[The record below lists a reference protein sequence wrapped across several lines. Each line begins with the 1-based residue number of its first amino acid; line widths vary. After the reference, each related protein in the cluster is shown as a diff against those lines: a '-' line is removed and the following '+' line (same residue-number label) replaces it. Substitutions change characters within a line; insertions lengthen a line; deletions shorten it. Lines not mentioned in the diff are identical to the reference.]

1 MQNILIASQ
10 MFYPDIASTAK
21 VMTDLARDIATAGY
35 SVNVVCQNRSY
46 NDPDIVFPLQEKIG
60 NVVIN
65 RFPVPRADKNTI
77 LGRIRLSF
85 AVERKA
91 KIAIK
96 KIKPDLCIAVSNPP
110 NMAFRIAKESKK
122 LRVPF
127 VYILHDLYPDVL
139 IKTGKIAKNS
149 VIAKKLR
156 KMSSETFQ
164 LSDRIV
170 VLGRD
175 VKDYLIKNYGVLPDK
190 ISIITNWGPEE
201 PVISKSNNE
210 FRRENGLEN
219 KFIVLYSGNIGETA
233 DFEVLLSAAQN
244 LQEDD
249 NIIFLIVGNGRK
261 RKKILRKSQN
271 LKNVKVLDFLPEEDF
286 RNLLS
291 EADVFFVSLKRELYG
306 ISVPSKTY
314 YYLSAGK
321 PIIGLVPP
329 NSEIAL
335 SIEEDDY
342 GFVCCDYSPKSLA
355 RIILRLKKNPSLWKI
370 KGIQAKEAFDTK
382 YNRRIVTANYMKLLK
397 ELIK

>member
-1 MQNILIASQ
+1 

-21 VMTDLARDIATAGY
+21 VMTDLALDIAAIGY
-35 SVNVVCQNRSY
+35 SVNVVCQNRPY
-46 NDPDIVFPLQEKIG
+46 NNPDTIFPLQEKNG
-60 NVVIN
+60 NVMIN
-65 RFPVPRADKNTI
+65 RFSVPKADKNTI

-85 AVERKA
+85 IVERKA
-91 KIAIK
+91 KMAIK
-96 KIKPDLCIAVSNPP
+96 KVNPDLCIAVSNPP
-110 NMAFRIAKESKK
+110 NMAFRLAKESKN
-122 LRVPF
+122 LCIPF

-149 VIAKKLR
+149 IVAKKLR

-164 LSDRIV
+164 LSDKIV

-175 VKDYLIKNYGVLPDK
+175 VKDYLIKNYGVSPDK
-190 ISIITNWGPEE
+190 INIITNWGPEE
-201 PVISKSNNE
+201 PVISKSNNS
-210 FRRENGLEN
+210 FRGKNGLEN

-233 DFEVLLSAAQN
+233 DFEVLLDAAQN

-249 NIIFLIVGNGRK
+249 NIVFLIVGNGRK
-261 RKKILRKSQN
+261 RDKVLEKSKK
-271 LKNVKVLDFLPEEDF
+271 LKNVKLLDFLPEEDF

-291 EADVFFVSLKRELYG
+291 EADVFFVSLRKELYG

-329 NSEIAL
+329 GSEIAL

-342 GFVCCDYSPKSLA
+342 GFVCGDYSPRSLA
-355 RIILRLKKNPSLWKI
+355 SIIIQLKKNPDLWKR
-370 KGIQAKEAFDTK
+370 KSIQAKKVFDTK
-382 YNRRIVTANYMKLLK
+382 YNRRIVTANYIKLLK
-397 ELIK
+397 ELVK

>member
-1 MQNILIASQ
+1 

-21 VMTDLARDIATAGY
+21 VMTDLALDIAIAGY

-46 NDPDIVFPLQEKIG
+46 NNPDIVFPSQEKIG

-65 RFPVPRADKNTI
+65 RFSVPRADKNTI

-85 AVERKA
+85 IVERKA
-91 KIAIK
+91 KMAIK

-110 NMAFRIAKESKK
+110 NMAFRIAKESRK

-149 VIAKKLR
+149 IIAKKLR
-156 KMSSETFQ
+156 KISSETFQ

-175 VKDYLIKNYGVLPDK
+175 VRDYLIKNYGVLPGK
-190 ISIITNWGPEE
+190 INIITNWGPEE
-201 PVISKSNNE
+201 PVISESNNDN
-210 FRRENGLEN
+210 FRRKNGLEG
-219 KFIVLYSGNIGETA
+219 KFVVLYSGNIGETA
-233 DFEVLLSAAQN
+233 DFEVLLDATQN
-244 LQEDD
+244 FQEDD
-249 NIIFLIVGNGRK
+249 NIVFLIVGNGRK
-261 RKKILRKSQN
+261 RDKVLEKSKK
-271 LKNVKVLDFLPEEDF
+271 LKNVKLLDFLPEEDY

-291 EADVFFVSLKRELYG
+291 EADVFFVSLRKELYG

-335 SIEEDDY
+335 SIKEDDY
-342 GFVCCDYSPKSLA
+342 GFVCSDYSPKNLA
-355 RIILRLKKNPSLWKI
+355 SIILQLKKNPDLWKR
-370 KGIQAKEAFDTK
+370 KSTQAKEVFDTK
-382 YNRRIVTANYMKLLK
+382 YNRSIVTTNYIKLLK

>member
-1 MQNILIASQ
+1 

-21 VMTDLARDIATAGY
+21 VMTDLAIDIAAAGY
-35 SVNVVCQNRSY
+35 SVNVICQNRSY
-46 NDPDIVFPLQEKIG
+46 NNPDIVFPLQEKIG

-65 RFPVPRADKNTI
+65 RFSVPRADKNTT

-85 AVERKA
+85 IVERKA
-91 KIAIK
+91 KMAIK

-110 NMAFRIAKESKK
+110 NMAFGIAKESKK

-149 VIAKKLR
+149 IIAKKLR
-156 KMSSETFQ
+156 KMSFETFQ

-175 VKDYLIKNYGVLPDK
+175 VRDYLIKNYGVLPDK
-190 ISIITNWGPEE
+190 INIITNWGPEE
-201 PVISKSNNE
+201 PVISKSNNSSN
-210 FRRENGLEN
+210 FRRKNGLEG
-219 KFIVLYSGNIGETA
+219 KFVVLYSGNIGETA
-233 DFEVLLSAAQN
+233 DFEVLLDAAQS

-249 NIIFLIVGNGRK
+249 DNIVFLIVGNGRK
-261 RKKILRKSQN
+261 RNKVLEKSKK
-271 LKNVKVLDFLPEEDF
+271 LKNVKMLDFLPEEDF

-291 EADVFFVSLKRELYG
+291 GADVFFVSLRKELYG

-329 NSEIAL
+329 SSEIAL
-335 SIEEDDY
+335 SIGEDDY
-342 GFVCCDYSPKSLA
+342 GFVCCDYSPRSLA
-355 RIILRLKKNPSLWKI
+355 SIILQLKKNPGLWKR
-370 KGIQAKEAFDTK
+370 KSIQAKKVFDTK
-382 YNRRIVTANYMKLLK
+382 YNRRIVTANYIKLLK